1 MQTISALEALR
12 WWVAKV
18 CLLNGAT
25 QPILASILLREGLCM
40 CCEVRK
46 NCCELRKPPILV
58 AHRLADTLLL
68 FVAPWPAI
76 GGSVG
81 NLSPSLFLNP
91 TALSHHVGGPVRAI
105 AVPHTATQVMWE
117 SRGLRPAVTYHIL
130 LPFRGQKK
138 PGGK

>member
-1 MQTISALEALR
+1 MGQPNCEQLKSLVTISEQLLARVNSFLFRKKLLLTTRRLDQVQTISALEALR
-12 WWVAKV
+12 WWDAKV

-46 NCCELRKPPILV
+46 NGCELRKPPILV

-91 TALSHHVGGPVRAI
+91 TALSHHVGA
-105 AVPHTATQVMWE
+105 Q
-117 SRGLRPAVTYHIL
+117 
-130 LPFRGQKK
+130 
-138 PGGK
+138 